1 MWRLPPSTQS
11 ESPMTYPQPFSH
23 DRVFFVSVFT
33 LRIVAPMGGDE
44 AVFMQFDEQYY
55 MKNRLL
61 IHLRSAMRIETV
73 SSQRRPP
80 DRGPRSSP
88 TIAPARLAPQVVK
101 VVVLINSAQLCAC
114 SRLLGGVLSRPA
126 DGVWTG
132 ALQSI
137 ECPTL
142 RASPPPPTQ
151 MEFWSF

>member
-1 MWRLPPSTQS
+1 
-11 ESPMTYPQPFSH
+11 
-23 DRVFFVSVFT
+23 
-33 LRIVAPMGGDE
+33 MGGDE

-61 IHLRSAMRIETV
+61 IHLRSAMGIA
-73 SSQRRPP
+73 
-80 DRGPRSSP
+80 DRLLAASPSRSRTPLLP